1 MKKFLFL
8 IFLLT
13 YSFSSS
19 AHMAHYNKFNKIEM
33 EILRDGEVIG
43 YNYYFFKKDSD
54 NTTVTNQLKF
64 TVKLLGATIFEVESY
79 GEEKYYKDKLISF
92 NSKTRQ
98 NKKDKYVELK
108 LNKKENSY
116 NIKGSSYTGSA
127 SVENVVGN
135 WWSHKI
141 LQTRSQISPISG
153 SIKEQVVTF
162 IGKEKIELYGKIHE
176 VEHFKLTSRDMSIP
190 KDKRLNFDI
199 WFDKKNSLILKVV
212 YSRMGNWEYKVKK
225 FIGTLS
231 TCIYPDVV
239 DHYPLLETD
248 LHYGLPHVN
257 NIAYGYAKRLMGV
270 HIDVSKKQGL
280 DYSYIIPSNLYG
292 VYESGDITNKHF
304 LGALLDKIKTAIQT
318 GSDFITVLGT
328 GAPLRQ
334 FTYAKDVAKIIKLI
348 VDNDVS
354 ENMNVGTHEN
364 LSIKQMTEMAL
375 VATDSTHLRIEWDTS
390 KEDGQYRKDVDCSLL
405 NKNFPNFKFTN
416 FIDGVKE
423 TYYRLS

>member
-108 LNKKENSY
+108 LNKKENNY
-116 NIKGSSYTGSA
+116 NIRGSSYTGSA
-127 SVENVVGN
+127 SLENVVGN

-162 IGKEKIELYGKIHE
+162 FGKEKIELYGKTYE

-199 WFDKKNSLILKVV
+199 WFDKKNALILKVA
-212 YSRMGNWEYKVKK
+212 YSRMGNWEYRVKK
-225 FIGTLS
+225 F
-231 TCIYPDVV
+231 
-239 DHYPLLETD
+239 E
-248 LHYGLPHVN
+248 
-257 NIAYGYAKRLMGV
+257 
-270 HIDVSKKQGL
+270 
-280 DYSYIIPSNLYG
+280 
-292 VYESGDITNKHF
+292 
-304 LGALLDKIKTAIQT
+304 
-318 GSDFITVLGT
+318 
-328 GAPLRQ
+328 
-334 FTYAKDVAKIIKLI
+334 
-348 VDNDVS
+348 
-354 ENMNVGTHEN
+354 
-364 LSIKQMTEMAL
+364 
-375 VATDSTHLRIEWDTS
+375 
-390 KEDGQYRKDVDCSLL
+390 
-405 NKNFPNFKFTN
+405 
-416 FIDGVKE
+416 
-423 TYYRLS
+423 